1 MSMLA
6 KALIDLALLATIIAS
21 VVLCFS
27 LKLVSPFVGSCF
39 KHAMSKATQYAIDDS
54 KVCQRM
60 MKVNF
65 KQSQVA
71 LQKTIT

>member
-6 KALIDLALLATIIAS
+6 KALIDLASLATIIAS
-21 VVLCFS
+21 VVSCFS
-27 LKLVSPFVGSCF
+27 LKLVSPFVGSRF
-39 KHAMSKATQYAIDDS
+39 KHVMSKATQYAINDS
-54 KVCQRM
+54 KVCQGM
-60 MKVNF
+60 TKVSF